1 MIYLLKFLGVMLAM
15 AITDVCWAY
24 YFIKVDERRAVG
36 AGLWAVALFVCGATV
51 TANYVNDRSLIFAAA
66 LGAFVGTWATIAYKK
81 KRELKDKNKADGI
94 QDLG

>member
-24 YFIKVDERRAVG
+24 YFIKVDERRAIG

-51 TANYVNDRSLIFAAA
+51 TANYVDDKSLIVAAA
-66 LGAFVGTWATIAYKK
+66 IGSFVGTWATVEYKK
-81 KRELKDKNKADGI
+81 RKELKEKNKIDGI

>member
-1 MIYLLKFLGVMLAM
+1 MLAM

-81 KRELKDKNKADGI
+81 KIELKYKNKTD
-94 QDLG
+94 DV